1 MICVDLA
8 FPFARDYSGTNLTSI
23 ALLRERSQSIQTF
36 YNQQN
41 FICEMPHVGVVE
53 NQDNALF
60 NVFPNPNNGSF
71 NVIIPQNSKK
81 SKIEIYSIVGQ
92 LILSKQLNA
101 GNTFINLEKERGIFM
116 YLIIDENGKVDGRGK
131 IIVN

>member
-1 MICVDLA
+1 MIYVDLA
-8 FPFARDYSGTNLTSI
+8 FPFARDYSGTNLTSV
-23 ALLRERSQSIQTF
+23 ALLRERSSLF
-36 YNQQN
+36 KY
-41 FICEMPHVGVVE
+41 FIINEIILHVGVVE

-71 NVIIPQNSKK
+71 NVIIPENLIK

-101 GNTFINLEKERGIFM
+101 GNTFINLEKERGLFM
-116 YLIIDENGKVDGRGK
+116 YLIIDENDRVEAKGK
-131 IIVN
+131 IILN